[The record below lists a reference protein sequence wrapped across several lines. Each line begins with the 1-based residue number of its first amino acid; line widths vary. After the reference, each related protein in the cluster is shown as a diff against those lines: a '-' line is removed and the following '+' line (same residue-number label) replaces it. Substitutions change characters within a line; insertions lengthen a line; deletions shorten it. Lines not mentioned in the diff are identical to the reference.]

1 MDRKLDHEPFS
12 VVMRK
17 PRVGVG
23 VITYNRRERLH
34 RTLAELRQQTV
45 CPCSWVVAD
54 DGSTDHTL
62 PMVREHFPDM
72 ATVTGRNHGVAWNRN
87 RALWWLHVVQRC
99 DMCILIEDD
108 AFPTAPGWEADW
120 IAAAGRHGHINLAG
134 EWFSGG
140 FIRGRGT
147 VEDPVA
153 SMGVSGQLSAFSSDA
168 LNHVGFYDTR
178 YQGYG
183 MGHVE
188 HTFRM
193 VRAGYGGVVVTGA
206 AGDFDGW
213 QLRRA
218 GTAPAGMP
226 EALFYLLRSPIE
238 VTNEASHGE
247 ADPAVNRRNVN
258 RFLSTVRDQVY
269 RSPWSCD
276 GQMLEFRA
284 EIAAARRSGPVIATA
299 ITAQATTAGA

>member
-1 MDRKLDHEPFS
+1 MNRKLDRSPFS
-12 VVMRK
+12 VIPQA
-17 PRVGVG
+17 PRVGIG

-34 RTLAELRQQTV
+34 RTLAELRQHTV
-45 CPCSWVVAD
+45 RSCSWVVAD

-62 PMVREHFPDM
+62 PMVWECFPDM
-72 ATVTGRNHGVAWNRN
+72 ATVTGRNLGVAWNRN
-87 RALWWLHVVQRC
+87 RALWWLHIVQRC
-99 DMCILIEDD
+99 DVCILIEDD
-108 AFPTAPGWEADW
+108 TFPTRPGWEEDW
-120 IAAAGRHGHINLAG
+120 VAAAGHHGHINLAG

-140 FIRGRGT
+140 FVRGCGT
-147 VEDPVA
+147 VEDPVV
-153 SMGVSGQLSAFSSDA
+153 SMGVSGQLSAFSGDA

-193 VRAGYGGVVVTGA
+193 VRAGYGGVVITGA

-218 GTAPAGMP
+218 DTVPAGMP

-238 VTNEASHGE
+238 VINEDSHGE
-247 ADPAVNRRNVN
+247 ADPTANQRNVN
-258 RFLSTVRDQVY
+258 CFTSTVRDQVY
-269 RSPWSCD
+269 RPPWSCD
-276 GQMLEFRA
+276 GQMVEFRA
-284 EIAAARRSGPVIATA
+284 EIAAARRSRPIIATA
-299 ITAQATTAGA
+299 IMRMPRAAEA